1 MFNFFRKK
9 QNIYLDHAA
18 TTPLEALVLDV
29 MNDVYKNH
37 YYNSSSWY
45 TDAVQTNRLIEQ
57 SRITVAKLLNTQSRN
72 IFFCNGGTE
81 SNNLAV
87 MGIIEGYKKY
97 HPGLSATPPK
107 QEGNAPLFRGAPRS
121 GEGYCNSTPHII
133 CSNIEH
139 PAVLHTLQHLAG
151 QGVIELDLLSVHE
164 NGIVD
169 TQNLKKLLRPTTILV
184 AIMYVNNEI
193 GTIQPIR
200 EIVKM
205 VRWYRKQTGSSVYPL
220 VHTDAIQATNYLDMS
235 VVKLGIDSMSISGSK
250 IYGPKNTAVLYL
262 RDSSR
267 CSPVM
272 FGGDQEGGL
281 RPGTL
286 DPAGIVGFTEAL
298 QISRNLTQSE
308 SDRLIKIR
316 DVFFKNITQKIP
328 DVIING
334 DPENRL
340 PNNINITIPGV
351 SSEELVI
358 RADVAGY
365 SISSKSACSLDHD
378 ADDSQVINA
387 LRSAA
392 GDTSDHVSGSV
403 RITMGR
409 ATTAGNMDDFLMELV
424 KIVKNIRNNKI

>member
-1 MFNFFRKK
+1 MFNFLKKKK

-57 SRITVAKLLNTQSRN
+57 SRITVAKLLDTQSRN
-72 IFFCNGGTE
+72 IFFTHGGTE

-87 MGIIEGYKKY
+87 RGIIEYYRKNY
-97 HPGLSATPPK
+97 S
-107 QEGNAPLFRGAPRS
+107 ENI
-121 GEGYCNSTPHII
+121 PHII

-169 TQNLKKLLRPTTILV
+169 IQNLKKLLRPTTILV
-184 AIMYVNNEI
+184 AIMYANNEI

-205 VRWYRKQTGSSVYPL
+205 VRWYRKQTGNSVYPL

-272 FGGDQEGGL
+272 FGGDQEGGI

-298 QISRNLTQSE
+298 QITKNLTQSE

-334 DPENRL
+334 DSENRL

-358 RADVAGY
+358 RADAAGY
-365 SISSKSACSLDHD
+365 SISSKSACSLDRD

-409 ATTAGNMDDFLMELV
+409 ATTQSDMDRFLKDFV
-424 KIVKNIRNNKI
+424 GIVQRIRDIQKKIAK

>member
-1 MFNFFRKK
+1 MFNFLKK
-9 QNIYLDHAA
+9 NKRIYLDHAA
-18 TTPLEALVLDV
+18 TTPVDRRVLDV
-29 MNDVYKNH
+29 MNNIYKNH

-45 TDAVQTNRLIEQ
+45 IDGVGVSRLIEQ
-57 SRITVAKLLNTQSRN
+57 SRATIAKLLDTQSRS
-72 IFFCNGGTE
+72 IFFTHGGTE

-87 MGIIEGYKKY
+87 MGIIEKY
-97 HPGLSATPPK
+97 RK
-107 QEGNAPLFRGAPRS
+107 D
-121 GEGYCNSTPHII
+121 NSEIPHVI

-139 PAVLHTLQHLAG
+139 PAVLHTLQYLAE
-151 QGVIELDLLSVHE
+151 QGVIELDLLLVHK

-169 TQNLKKLLRPTTILV
+169 IQDLKKLLRPTTILV
-184 AIMYVNNEI
+184 AIMYANNEI
-193 GTIQPIR
+193 GTVQPIR

-205 VRWYRKQTGSSVYPL
+205 VRWYRKQTGNTVYPL

-235 VVKLGIDSMSISGSK
+235 VVKLGVDSMSISGSK

-262 RDSSR
+262 RDSLL

-272 FGGDQEGGL
+272 FGGDQEGGM

-286 DPAGIVGFTEAL
+286 DPAGIVGSTEAL
-298 QISRNLTQSE
+298 QITRNLTQSE

-316 DVFFKNITQKIP
+316 DVFFKNITQKIS

-358 RADVAGY
+358 RADAAGY
-365 SISSKSACSLDHD
+365 SISSKSACSLSRD
-378 ADDSQVINA
+378 ADDSHVINA

-409 ATTAGNMDDFLMELV
+409 DTTVGDMDRFLKDFVSIVQRIRDVQKKFV
-424 KIVKNIRNNKI
+424 K

>member
-1 MFNFFRKK
+1 MFNFLKK
-9 QNIYLDHAA
+9 NKRIYLDHAA
-18 TTPLEALVLDV
+18 TTLMDMRVLEV
-29 MNDVYKNH
+29 MNNVYKNH

-45 TDAVQTNRLIEQ
+45 ADAVQTNRLIEQ
-57 SRITVAKLLNTQSRN
+57 SRITVAKLLDTQSRN

-87 MGIIEGYKKY
+87 MGIIENYKK
-97 HPGLSATPPK
+97 
-107 QEGNAPLFRGAPRS
+107 N
-121 GEGYCNSTPHII
+121 NSEIPHVI

-151 QGVIELDLLSVHE
+151 QGVIELDLLPVHE
-164 NGIVD
+164 NGVVD
-169 TQNLKKLLRPTTILV
+169 IQDLKKLLRPTTILV
-184 AIMYVNNEI
+184 AIMYANNEI
-193 GTIQPIR
+193 GTVQPIR

-205 VRWYRKQTGSSVYPL
+205 VRWYRKQTGNTVYPL

-235 VVKLGIDSMSISGSK
+235 VVRLGVDSMSISGSK

-262 RDSSR
+262 RNSSR

-272 FGGDQEGGL
+272 FGGDQEAGL

-298 QISRNLTQSE
+298 QISKNLTQSE

-316 DVFFKNITQKIP
+316 DNFFQNITQKIP

-334 DPENRL
+334 DTENRL

-358 RADVAGY
+358 RADAVGY
-365 SISSKSACSLDHD
+365 NISSKSACSLDRD

-392 GDTSDHVSGSV
+392 GDTSDHISGNI

-409 ATTAGNMDDFLMELV
+409 TTTPGDMDGFLMELI
-424 KIVKNIRNNKI
+424 KIVKNIRKTRETLANY